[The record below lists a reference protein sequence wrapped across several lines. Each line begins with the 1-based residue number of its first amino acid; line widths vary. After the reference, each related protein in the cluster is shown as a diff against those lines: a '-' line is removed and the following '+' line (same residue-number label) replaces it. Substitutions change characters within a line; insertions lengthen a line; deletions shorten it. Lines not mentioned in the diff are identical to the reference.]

1 MISCKTEIWKN
12 VLNFS
17 DDLSDNKQGLKQP
30 SSRERK
36 TLADNRI

>member
-30 SSRERK
+30 SCEGAQN
-36 TLADNRI
+36 TC